1 MSDNP
6 FKLGTLEEARAQ
18 GLSTEEF
25 NCIKDILGRAPNIT
39 ELAIFAVMWSE
50 HCSYK
55 NSILELKTLPRS
67 GPQLL
72 ASAGEENAGLVDIGD
87 GWAVAFKI
95 ESHNHP
101 SAVEPFQGA
110 ATGVGGILR
119 DIFTMGARP
128 LVVLDSLRFGELR
141 TSNGKK
147 ALTDEAYARNR
158 YLFDGVVRGIAH
170 YGNCFG
176 VPTAA
181 GEVQFDDAY
190 AGNPLV
196 NVMAVGVVRTDRICR
211 AKAKGIGNP
220 VFYVG
225 SRTGRDGIHGATFAS
240 EELSADNEEKRPAV
254 QVGDPF
260 AEKLLLEATLELAQ
274 TDALIAI
281 QDMGAAGLTCSSSE
295 MSAAGAVGMEI
306 DLDKVPLR
314 EADMEAWEIML
325 SESQERMLLVAKQGS
340 EDMVKQIFEKW
351 DLQAVEIGQVT
362 NDRMLKI
369 YRHNNLVAKIP
380 SYFLVLG
387 GGAPKYKRESL
398 RPKEL
403 DAIAAFNPLTLP
415 EPKNPG
421 EELLKLLASPDI
433 ASKDWVYRQYDV
445 SVRTN
450 TALEPGRGD
459 AAVIRVEGTDKGL
472 AVKTD
477 GNGRKV
483 SLDPYKGA
491 ALAVVEAAR
500 NVACTG
506 ARPVAIT
513 NCLNFGHPYK
523 PVVYYFFRETVAG
536 MGEACRA
543 LGTPVTGGNVSFY
556 NETEGVPVLPTP
568 VIGMLGVLD
577 DVHNFIRGYFQNE
590 GDLIYLIGRPTGH
603 GLGGSVYLKILHNTV
618 AGPIDAPDYEA
629 EKRLY
634 NLLIEGAKTHIIQ
647 SAHDVSD
654 GGLAVAIAECCVMN
668 AEFTFDGDKFI
679 LDEGTIKGAEIDLS
693 SEGSLKAL
701 LFGEAPGQVVI
712 SVKGE
717 DAKQIEAL
725 AEMWGV
731 PIQLIG
737 RVGGNRLVWK
747 DKFDLKV
754 SQVAEAYYRA
764 IPDLMK
770 SDGGN

>member
-1 MSDNP
+1 VIYNP
-6 FKLGTLEEARAQ
+6 LRPGTLEEARAQ
-18 GLSTEEF
+18 GLSADEF
-25 NCIKDILGRAPNIT
+25 RRIRDILNRTPNVT

-67 GPQLL
+67 SPQLL

-110 ATGVGGILR
+110 ATGIGGILR

-128 LVVLDSLRFGELR
+128 LVVLDSLRFGELKALDE
-141 TSNGKK
+141 KK
-147 ALTDEAYARNR
+147 ALPVETYARTR

-181 GEVQFDDAY
+181 GEVQFDDTY
-190 AGNPLV
+190 AGNPIV
-196 NVMAVGVVRTDRICR
+196 NVMAVGIVRADRICR
-211 AKAKGIGNP
+211 AKAKGLGNP

-274 TDALIAI
+274 TDALVAI

-295 MSAAGAVGMEI
+295 MSAGGAVGMDI

-325 SESQERMLLVAKQGS
+325 SESQERMLLVAKQG
-340 EDMVKQIFEKW
+340 EEETVKNIFEKW

-362 NDRMLKI
+362 ADRLLRVYHKN
-369 YRHNNLVAKIP
+369 RLVAKIP

-387 GGAPKYKRESL
+387 GGAPQYKREGR
-398 RPKEL
+398 RPIEL
-403 DAIAAFNPLTLP
+403 DAITAFNPLTLP
-415 EPKNPG
+415 EPKDAG
-421 EELLKLLASPDI
+421 KALLRLLAAPDI
-433 ASKDWVYRQYDV
+433 AAKDWVYRQYDL

-459 AAVIRVEGTDKGL
+459 AAVIRVEGTNKGL

-477 GNGRKV
+477 GNGRKA
-483 SLDPYKGA
+483 SLNPRAGA

-500 NVACTG
+500 NVACVG
-506 ARPVAIT
+506 ARPVAVT

-523 PVVYYFFRETVAG
+523 LDVYYYFRESVAG

-556 NETEGVPVLPTP
+556 NETEGIAVHPTP
-568 VIGMLGVLD
+568 VIGMLGVLE
-577 DVHNFIRGYFQNE
+577 DVRRFIRGYFQAE
-590 GDLIYLIGRPTGH
+590 GDEIFLLGKSAGH
-603 GLGGSVYLKILHNTV
+603 GLGGSLYLKIMHKSV

-629 EKRLY
+629 EKRMH
-634 NLLIEGAKTHIIQ
+634 NLLAASAKAGIIQ

-654 GGLAVAIAECCVMN
+654 GGLAVALAECCIMN
-668 AEFTFDGDKFI
+668 AEYN
-679 LDEGTIKGAEIDLS
+679 LDEAKFSLDKGTVVGAEIDLPIEATIKS
-693 SEGSLKAL
+693 Q
-701 LFGEAPGQVVI
+701 LFGESPGVVVV
-712 SVKGE
+712 SVKPE
-717 DAKQIEAL
+717 YAATMTAL
-725 AEMWGV
+725 AEKCGV
-731 PIQLIG
+731 PLRRIG
-737 RVGGNRLVWK
+737 HVGGKRLTWEGV
-747 DKFDLKV
+747 FDLALDKL
-754 SQVAEAYYRA
+754 AATYFRA
-764 IPDLMK
+764 IPEIMNSGK
-770 SDGGN
+770 